1 MRNPDTAYT
10 TLYLIRVDSDKD
22 KTYVKLT
29 FNDAH
34 LIHNPYTAHTTIY
47 LSLLNF
53 DDDVIYTE
61 LNYKILQC
69 SVDIAYTTLYLIM
82 LPENTQHCTP
92 DT

>member
-1 MRNPDTAYT
+1 MRNPGTAYI

-22 KTYVKLT
+22 KSYVKLT

-34 LIHNPYTAHTTIY
+34 LIHNPDTAHTTIY

-61 LNYKILQC
+61 LNYKINFPVEQL
-69 SVDIAYTTLYLIM
+69 L
-82 LPENTQHCTP
+82 
-92 DT
+92 